1 MRFSHLFETTTG
13 LTLVA
18 LALIAPP
25 TALAQTIISNETL
38 VSTTFVVNK
47 TSATAK
53 CGKAGC
59 QAITSM
65 FAAIPVLCPAP
76 MGQTCTFHIFLDTKT
91 SGLAFSDGV
100 PGLSGTGFYRFLV
113 DDAAPTIG
121 PTDQNGDYVFQKYVA
136 TYNSPIGPSRE
147 SYPAS
152 VVAGVTNS
160 TSNSHTIAVSVGCRG
175 IRPGNFF
182 RGCEAIAHW
191 TTMRVDVFEP

>member
-1 MRFSHLFETTTG
+1 MRLSRLFETTGG

-25 TALAQTIISNETL
+25 VAQAQTVISNETL
-38 VSTTFVVNK
+38 VSTTLVVNK
-47 TSATAK
+47 TNATAK
-53 CGKAGC
+53 CEKAGC
-59 QAITSM
+59 SAITSM
-65 FAAIPVLCPAP
+65 FAAIPVLCPAQ

-91 SGLAFSDGV
+91 SIIPVNHTPA
-100 PGLSGTGFYRFLV
+100 PSGIGFYRLLV

-121 PTDQNGDYVFQKYVA
+121 PTDQNGDYLFENFVA
-136 TYNSPIGPSRE
+136 TYNTPQGPSLE

-160 TSNSHTIAVSVGCRG
+160 TANSHTIAVSVGCRDINSSG
-175 IRPGNFF
+175 
-182 RGCEAIAHW
+182 GCDATTHW